1 MDKMKANIEEPNN
14 NNNTHKNRKVFK
26 LKKSIK
32 VSLPEEELK
41 N

>member
-1 MDKMKANIEEPNN
+1 MKANIEEPNN
-14 NNNTHKNRKVFK
+14 NANKNRKVFK